1 MRAYSS
7 SISNNFLWSE
17 SSGSTLKLVLWPP
30 PSDSES
36 EYNNIPDAE
45 PSRCFGGEPTHGESG
60 VGAVFFFALWAHR
73 IDNFGALADIT
84 ELRVRVRDRV
94 RVRLRR
100 WIINRKAQSIMLLWW
115 GATVG
120 NAWASCI
127 L

>member
-1 MRAYSS
+1 MQSHLAA
-7 SISNNFLWSE
+7 LVE
-17 SSGSTLKLVLWPP
+17 SQRM
-30 PSDSES
+30 ES
-36 EYNNIPDAE
+36 LGLAL
-45 PSRCFGGEPTHGESG
+45 
-60 VGAVFFFALWAHR
+60 FFFALWAHR

-84 ELRVRVRDRV
+84 ELRVRVRVRV